1 MMTYAPT
8 APAAPRTAIQQQPQG
23 QQSSLHTVIARLGK
37 FIELETEQ
45 IQTEKNFNFGASSE
59 KKSRLLFELNRA
71 SRGIDFAALDKS
83 VLNELARLKQ
93 ALARNEARIKAHLSA
108 VREVSDIM
116 VNILKNEE
124 ADGTYGEMF

>member
-1 MMTYAPT
+1 MMTYTPT
-8 APAAPRTAIQQQPQG
+8 APATATTATQLQPG
-23 QQSSLHTVIARLGK
+23 QQSSLHTVISRLGT

-45 IQTEKNFNFGASSE
+45 IQTDKKFDFGASSE

-71 SRGIDFAALDKS
+71 CRGIDFAALDRS
-83 VLNELARLKQ
+83 VLHELSRLKQ
-93 ALARNEARIKAHLSA
+93 ALAKNEARIKAHLSA

-116 VNILKNEE
+116 VTILRNEE